1 MRLHQ
6 LYRGAIK
13 VCERLGT
20 WVLYAARDARN
31 LEHLIG
37 YMAYTV
43 DDLETLKGRAESES
57 RRAQLSKLIGH
68 WRRAIRWVSGL
79 DRDAYGAI
87 AERLLEMIADHPEHR
102 ELPYV
107 AKECGHRSLSV
118 RDRPPRRA
126 GRPRT
131 TPAMGATM
139 KSCQACD
146 GLGFVRD
153 AG

>member
-20 WVLYAARDARN
+20 WVLYATRDARD

-43 DDLETLKGRAESES
+43 DDLETLKGRTESEA
-57 RRAQLSKLIGH
+57 RRALLSKQIGH

-79 DRDAYGAI
+79 DRSTYGAI
-87 AERLLEMIADHPEHR
+87 AERLLEMAADHPEDST
-102 ELPYV
+102 LPYV
-107 AKECGHRSLSV
+107 AKDSGHRSLSV
-118 RDRPPRRA
+118 RDRPPSRA

-131 TPAMGATM
+131 TPVMGAAM
-139 KSCQACD
+139 KLCQSCD
-146 GLGFVRD
+146 GLGFKRNG
-153 AG
+153 A